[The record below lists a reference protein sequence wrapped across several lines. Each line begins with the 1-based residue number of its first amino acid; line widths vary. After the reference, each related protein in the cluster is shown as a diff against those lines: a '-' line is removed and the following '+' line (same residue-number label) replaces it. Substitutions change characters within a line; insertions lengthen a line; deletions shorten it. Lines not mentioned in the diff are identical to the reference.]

1 MLLSLLHLYGN
12 GPEASLTVVLSGN
25 KSKMKSTSVKM
36 RSSIKNFEKN
46 QLNLCLNQKQNR
58 AFNDEKIEPN
68 QVCGRSILS
77 DLDNGLYK
85 LI

>member
-25 KSKMKSTSVKM
+25 KTKMKSTSVKM

-46 QLNLCLNQKQNR
+46 
-58 AFNDEKIEPN
+58 
-68 QVCGRSILS
+68 
-77 DLDNGLYK
+77 
-85 LI
+85 

>member
-36 RSSIKNFEKN
+36 RSSINFFEKK
-46 QLNLCLNQKQNR
+46 LVE
-58 AFNDEKIEPN
+58 FMFESKIE
-68 QVCGRSILS
+68 SS
-77 DLDNGLYK
+77 F
-85 LI
+85 